1 MNQEEFRK
9 LYDKFTPSNRSFSV
23 KEWDDA
29 LTAWR
34 KYRELIESPDGLP
47 IDRWLKNDEQ
57 GYLPDF
63 LDTKEQKFGHAR
75 IGNYDQVMIY
85 KFTGKKDERENKY
98 IDFYKKNND
107 THVFD
112 DKEEI
117 VDDYNNKIRPL
128 LSEIVSRN
136 SLVEIYNLEN
146 STNFQ
151 EFSCKQILRKM
162 IVLSWLEES
171 KYDFMWVYNDG
182 SLDRLAKI
190 FDMDVDPNKTF
201 LENNKDIYD
210 KAKAFAGITTAS
222 TKTDYIRL
230 YDFLWDLNDT
240 SRNIAEFTDFNNVN
254 IIFNGAPGT
263 GKSYGVKKGIKYL
276 QTIDSS
282 VYRNS
287 EYIQFHPSYTYQ
299 DFIEGI
305 KPQGIVDGNIDLKVV
320 NGSFKK
326 FCIEVREQNEKY
338 WEKLD
343 KKPNADNPSDFI
355 DWPHYYFVV
364 DEINRGN
371 LSNIFGETFS
381 LLEYRDYDFSTTYT
395 EIHDN
400 LILTPLSEVISN
412 LGDNTKLAYKK
423 VGEKILFGIPF
434 NIHFIG
440 TMNDVDRSIDAFDLA
455 LRRRFKWITKRCD
468 YTVIENDLKS
478 NGYPKDDVTGY
489 VESCKSL
496 NNMICDP
503 SGDGLK
509 LGHLYEIGHAFFLK
523 IKNIS
528 GQKIITKNKKKD
540 LFHNY
545 IAGTLKEYIRQVA
558 DEKEIDQWIEKAE
571 QSFGIA

>member
-1 MNQEEFRK
+1 MNQEDFKK
-9 LYDKFTPSNRSFSV
+9 LYEKFTPTVRSFSTE
-23 KEWDDA
+23 EWEKA
-29 LTAWR
+29 LADWASYR
-34 KYRELIESPDGLP
+34 KLIPDGLP
-47 IDRWLKNDEQ
+47 IGRWLKNDVD

-117 VDDYNNKIRPL
+117 VDDYNNKIASL
-128 LSEIVSRN
+128 LKEIVSAN
-136 SLVEIYNLEN
+136 SLEDVYKLEN

-151 EFSCKQILRKM
+151 EFTCKQILRKM
-162 IVLSWLEES
+162 IVLSWLENS

-263 GKSYGVKKGIKYL
+263 GKTYGVKKGIKYL
-276 QTIDSS
+276 QTIDGS
-282 VYRNS
+282 VYKDS

-305 KPQGIVDGNIDLKVV
+305 KPQGIVGGNIDLKVV
-320 NGSFKK
+320 NGSFKN
-326 FCIEVREQNEKY
+326 FCIYVKKQNEAY
-338 WEKLD
+338 WSALD
-343 KKPNADNPSDFI
+343 ASKKPDVNNPLDFKE
-355 DWPHYYFVV
+355 WPHYYFVV
-364 DEINRGN
+364 DEIN
-371 LSNIFGETFS
+371 
-381 LLEYRDYDFSTTYT
+381 
-395 EIHDN
+395 
-400 LILTPLSEVISN
+400 
-412 LGDNTKLAYKK
+412 
-423 VGEKILFGIPF
+423 
-434 NIHFIG
+434 
-440 TMNDVDRSIDAFDLA
+440 
-455 LRRRFKWITKRCD
+455 
-468 YTVIENDLKS
+468 
-478 NGYPKDDVTGY
+478 
-489 VESCKSL
+489 
-496 NNMICDP
+496 
-503 SGDGLK
+503 
-509 LGHLYEIGHAFFLK
+509 
-523 IKNIS
+523 
-528 GQKIITKNKKKD
+528 
-540 LFHNY
+540 
-545 IAGTLKEYIRQVA
+545 
-558 DEKEIDQWIEKAE
+558 
-571 QSFGIA
+571 

>member
-1 MNQEEFRK
+1 MNQEDFKK
-9 LYDKFTPSNRSFSV
+9 LYEKFTPTVRSFSTE
-23 KEWDDA
+23 EWDKA
-29 LTAWR
+29 LADWASYR
-34 KYRELIESPDGLP
+34 KLIPDGLP
-47 IDRWLKNDEQ
+47 IGRWLKNDVD

-117 VDDYNNKIRPL
+117 VDDYNNKIASL
-128 LSEIVSRN
+128 LKEIVSAN
-136 SLVEIYNLEN
+136 SLEDVYKLEN

-151 EFSCKQILRKM
+151 EFTCKQILRKM
-162 IVLSWLEES
+162 IVLSWLENT

-412 LGDNTKLAYKK
+412 LVDNTKLAYKK

-440 TMNDVDRSIDAFDLA
+440 MMNDVDRSIDAFDLA

-468 YTVIENDLKS
+468 YTVIENDLK
-478 NGYPKDDVTGY
+478 NKGYPDNDITEY

-496 NNMICDP
+496 NNMICDQ

-509 LGHLYEIGHAFFLK
+509 LGYLYEIGHAFFLK
-523 IKNIS
+523 IKNIP
-528 GQKIITKNKKKD
+528 GQKKITKNKKAEV
-540 LFHNY
+540 FHNY